1 MLRMPKMGLR
11 AWGTAEASSGR
22 GHMGWSLMGRWGRR
36 DCGKGL
42 EEGEAQAA
50 RDGEWWARPEL
61 WAAHTGWGQ
70 LGRAFCASRRG

>member
-1 MLRMPKMGLR
+1 MLRMPKVGLR

-50 RDGEWWARPEL
+50 RDGE
-61 WAAHTGWGQ
+61 
-70 LGRAFCASRRG
+70 